1 MGRLGRVLERLG
13 LILERLGRVL
23 ERLGRVLK
31 RPERVMLAP
40 EPYSGKRG
48 ASAEPGSPLCGPP
61 RRNLSLE
68 RLPTERLQIE
78 KLKTFA
84 ESDCRE

>member
-1 MGRLGRVLERLG
+1 MDRLGAFLERLG
-13 LILERLGRVL
+13 GDLERLGRVW
-23 ERLGRVLK
+23 K

-40 EPYSGKRG
+40 EDFSSKRG
-48 ASAEPGSPLCGPP
+48 ARFPAL
-61 RRNLSLE
+61 RAALFRNLSLE

-84 ESDCRE
+84 ESECRE